1 MPLLHFIV
9 FMCLNYSSR
18 SYLQLSFLTFL
29 IYIIVYFLLWLM
41 SFFLGWSLLHLYS
54 LFFFYAG
61 HVNKNRGI

>member
-41 SFFLGWSLLHLYS
+41 SFFFGVVIATFILPL
-54 LFFFYAG
+54 FFYAG

>member
-41 SFFLGWSLLHLYS
+41 SSFFGVVIATFILP
-54 LFFFYAG
+54 LFFYTG
-61 HVNKNRGI
+61 HLNKNGGI